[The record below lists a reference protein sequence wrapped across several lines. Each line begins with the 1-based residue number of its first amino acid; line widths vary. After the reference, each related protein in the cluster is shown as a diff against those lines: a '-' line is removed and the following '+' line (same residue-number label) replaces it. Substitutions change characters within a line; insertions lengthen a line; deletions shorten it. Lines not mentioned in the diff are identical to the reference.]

1 MVLSFSPCCPSLPL
15 PHWPLHLCN
24 VKPPI
29 TAALPW
35 EKPHNLFFK
44 TKQCHLPSITA
55 DKEPSFISQ
64 TAHSLFAECVQCFF
78 LEPLNSFSI
87 LWLVEK
93 CMLLSFR
100 PVYSILRRANPSA
113 AACWMWLCLTGI
125 RNPKVYHHF
134 PNEHSHTSCKL
145 T

>member
-24 VKPPI
+24 VKPPT

-100 PVYSILRRANPSA
+100 PVYSILRRANPFYNRWSFLNVTLPDGYPESQGLSSFSQ
-113 AACWMWLCLTGI
+113 WTFSYLL
-125 RNPKVYHHF
+125 
-134 PNEHSHTSCKL
+134 
-145 T
+145 